1 MEPLERIKFLRNWR
15 EAFSKLNLERFSE
28 VYVFGSVISGKI
40 TGGSDIDVILVIK
53 RNEDRN
59 KALID
64 FFDEVVR
71 ESWEK
76 KRHIYLTLK

>member
-64 FFDEVVR
+64 FFDEVERVGR
-71 ESWEK
+71 KSV
-76 KRHIYLTLK
+76 IFV